1 MILFADAE
9 SVGSTSYDYI
19 GAVSLTD
26 QNGKYLNNQEF
37 EEQVNDKWDSLMDSD
52 KKVGYFAK
60 LSDDGKSNLSNALSY
75 YFRTGKTDAFYSN
88 IKDAV
93 DLGKKE
99 TYLYTEEE
107 QAAFKNFTDYRNESA
122 DSDTKDKFLD
132 GDASYRTRSYFIAS
146 IGKIDEDDQEAMD
159 EYWKSYLKNYTVA
172 EEDAGLE
179 DWELALAIGMPLLAA
194 AVAAIVFAVVYTN
207 KKNKTAAQDR
217 PERMRVDTAVDE
229 DIDVY
234 GNGEETEKS
243 DDTNEE

>member
-1 MILFADAE
+1 
-9 SVGSTSYDYI
+9 
-19 GAVSLTD
+19 
-26 QNGKYLNNQEF
+26 
-37 EEQVNDKWDSLMDSD
+37 
-52 KKVGYFAK
+52 
-60 LSDDGKSNLSNALSY
+60 
-75 YFRTGKTDAFYSN
+75 
-88 IKDAV
+88 
-93 DLGKKE
+93 
-99 TYLYTEEE
+99 
-107 QAAFKNFTDYRNESA
+107 
-122 DSDTKDKFLD
+122 
-132 GDASYRTRSYFIAS
+132 
-146 IGKIDEDDQEAMD
+146 MD